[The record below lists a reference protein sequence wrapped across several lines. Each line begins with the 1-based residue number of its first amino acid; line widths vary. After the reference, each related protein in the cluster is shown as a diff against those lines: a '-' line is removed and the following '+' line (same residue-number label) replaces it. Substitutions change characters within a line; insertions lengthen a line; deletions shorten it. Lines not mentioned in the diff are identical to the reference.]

1 MQQQKANQQYIQM
14 LQIQKINNQLNTN
27 QNTIQQKSPYM
38 NYNSNL
44 FSKNQMPF
52 YSHTQYGNINYI
64 NNLNN
69 QRVSNLNKYPFGNNY
84 SEFVEYM

>member
-1 MQQQKANQQYIQM
+1 MMQQQKANQQYILM

-27 QNTIQQKSPYM
+27 QNNQNIIQQKSPYI
-38 NYNSNL
+38 NYNTKL

-52 YSHTQYGNINYI
+52 YNNTQYGNINYI

-69 QRVSNLNKYPFGNNY
+69 QRVNNLNKYPFGNN
-84 SEFVEYM
+84 